1 MISSS
6 RFRRQVKI
14 VLLKKCWQRWK
25 TWYSC
30 SHNQVAPQNA
40 ELHGTNIELEENS

>member
-6 RFRRQVKI
+6 RFRRQMKI

-25 TWYSC
+25 TWCCYGN
-30 SHNQVAPQNA
+30 NQVAPQNA
-40 ELHGTNIELEENS
+40 ELHGTNIEIEENS